1 MDFDEFFSS
10 GDDKAIDARAAD
22 PDYPEKPVGRAI
34 KGWEGRMRQ
43 YREFMDSIGLDYV
56 IDEIALMWDE
66 EDRMRRWISS
76 AVAEDGVV
84 LFNRAM
90 DRVNTFPISS
100 RYHVEYNFLSIE
112 DKPYRVEAM
121 CIQHGVSPLHAAHGS
136 DCHSRPLA
144 VHLSFKVESESEY
157 SKALSALAEAGCIL
171 AQSCKSD
178 YGVFSYWK
186 VPHLFESGYLY
197 LKPRINLRDAKRDEP
212 KEGDRLDSLESDR
225 SLHPSHRDHPVD
237 RGDFGMPGLGTGRV
251 IDFPAPPGPPAPP
264 VPPPGRPVG

>member
-1 MDFDEFFSS
+1 MDFDEFFAAS
-10 GDDKAIDARAAD
+10 DDKALDARASD
-22 PDYPEKPVGRAI
+22 PDYPHEPIGRAV

-43 YREFMDSIGLDYV
+43 YREFMDHLGLNYT

-66 EDRMRRWISS
+66 DDKMRRWISS

-84 LFNRAM
+84 LFNRSI
-90 DRVNTFPISS
+90 DRVNTFPIAS

-112 DKPYRVEAM
+112 GKPYRVEAM

-136 DCHSRPLA
+136 DCHIRPLA
-144 VHLSFKVESESEY
+144 VHLSFKVESEMEY
-157 SKALSALAEAGCIL
+157 QKALSALAEAGCIL

-186 VPHLFESGYLY
+186 VPHLFENGHLY
-197 LKPRINLRDAKRDEP
+197 LKPRINLRDAKSEDTI
-212 KEGDRLDSLESDR
+212 KEEDQLGSVESDR
-225 SLHPSHRDHPVD
+225 SV
-237 RGDFGMPGLGTGRV
+237 RGDFGMPGLGVGRV
-251 IDFPAPPGPPAPP
+251 IDFPGTPPGPPAPP